1 MILKTSSVDV
11 LPVVPDRNA
20 EAYISSIANL
30 YKRDSTAKNHS
41 MKIHEFQGKELFRQ
55 AGVPVLEGIV
65 ATTPEEAV
73 AAYDKLGGAIA
84 VVKSQIHAGGRG
96 KGTIQD
102 NPAQKGV
109 VVCKNADEVKAAA
122 AGLLGKT
129 LVTIQTGPEGK
140 TVNQIYVEAGCDIAR
155 ELYLGIVLDRASSKP
170 VLMASTEGGV
180 EIEKVAE
187 ETPELIFM
195 EHFDPAIGLEGFQVR
210 KLCKKLGISGAAAKA
225 AARFMPAI
233 CRFFVDY
240 DCSLTE
246 INPLV
251 ITGDDQMIAL
261 DSKVTFDSN
270 ALFRHKNLLELRDL
284 SEEEPSEVRASESGL
299 SYVKLD
305 GNIGCLV
312 NGAGLAMS
320 TMDIIKYHGGE
331 PANFLDVGGGA
342 NATQV
347 TEAFRILLSDPNC
360 KGVLVNIF
368 GGIARCTTIAA
379 ALIEASQT
387 VGFTVPLVVRL
398 EGTEVEEGRKM
409 LAESDVDIISA
420 TDITDAAKK
429 IVAAVG

>member
-1 MILKTSSVDV
+1 
-11 LPVVPDRNA
+11 
-20 EAYISSIANL
+20 
-30 YKRDSTAKNHS
+30 
-41 MKIHEFQGKELFRQ
+41 MKIHEYQGKELFRQ
-55 AGVPVLEGIV
+55 AGVPVLDGIV
-65 ATTPEEAV
+65 ATTPDEAV
-73 AAYDKLGGAIA
+73 AAYDKLGGQIA

-96 KGTIQD
+96 KGTIKD
-102 NPAQKGV
+102 NPSQKGV
-109 VVCKNADEVKAAA
+109 VVCKSADEVREAA
-122 AGLLGKT
+122 AGLLGNT

-140 TVNQIYVEAGCDIAR
+140 VVNQVFVEAGCDIAR
-155 ELYLGIVLDRASSKP
+155 ELYLGIVLDRAAARP

-187 ETPELIFM
+187 ETPHLIHK
-195 EHFDPAIGLEGFQVR
+195 EHFDPAVGLEAFQVR

-225 AARFMPAI
+225 ASKFMPAI

-251 ITGDDQMIAL
+251 ISADDQMIAL
-261 DSKVTFDSN
+261 DAKITFDSN
-270 ALFRHKNLLELRDL
+270 ALYRHKNLLEYRDL
-284 SEEEPSEVRASESGL
+284 SEEEPSEVKASEFGL

-342 NATQV
+342 NAEQV

-387 VGFTVPLVVRL
+387 VGFNVPLVVRL

-409 LAESDVDIISA
+409 LADSDVDVINA
-420 TDITDAAKK
+420 TDLNDAAKK
-429 IVAAVG
+429 IVAAAG

>member
-1 MILKTSSVDV
+1 
-11 LPVVPDRNA
+11 
-20 EAYISSIANL
+20 
-30 YKRDSTAKNHS
+30 
-41 MKIHEFQGKELFRQ
+41 MKIHEYQGKELFRQ

-73 AAYDKLGGAIA
+73 AAYEKLGGAIA

-96 KGTIQD
+96 KGTVLD
-102 NPAQKGV
+102 NPNQNGV
-109 VVCKNADEVKAAA
+109 VVCKNADEVQATA

-140 TVNQIYVEAGCDIAR
+140 TVNRVFVEAGCDIAR

-187 ETPELIFM
+187 ETPELIFK

-225 AARFMPAI
+225 ASRFMPAI

-261 DSKVTFDSN
+261 DAKITFDGN
-270 ALFRHKNLLELRDL
+270 ALFRHKELLELRDL

-299 SYVKLD
+299 SYVKLE

-320 TMDIIKYHGGE
+320 TMDIIKYHGGQ

-342 NATQV
+342 NAAQV
-347 TEAFRILLSDPNC
+347 TEAFRILLSDPKC

-368 GGIARCTTIAA
+368 GGIARCTTIAD
-379 ALIEASQT
+379 ALIQASQT
-387 VGFTVPLVVRL
+387 VGFSVPLVVRL

-409 LAESDVDIISA
+409 LADSDVDIISA
-420 TDITDAAKK
+420 TDINDAAKK